1 MENGHVLHNH
11 QPIFSQVEKM
21 KMITGEADVSGSC
34 GMKREDGKANGLMVQ
49 KLDLV
54 VGLLS

>member
-11 QPIFSQVEKM
+11 LPIFSQAE
-21 KMITGEADVSGSC
+21 KMITGEADVLGSC
-34 GMKREDGKANGLMVQ
+34 GMKREDRKADGLMVQ

>member
-11 QPIFSQVEKM
+11 QPIFSQAEKM
-21 KMITGEADVSGSC
+21 KMITREAGVSRSC
-34 GMKREDGKANGLMVQ
+34 GMKREDGKADGLMVQ

-54 VGLLS
+54 LGLLS